1 MRPAETPLWTP
12 SDVTKRSRGFRTR
25 PAVLEPT
32 LALEPHER
40 NDRGD
45 QHERQR
51 IRVAEKPFQLRHVP
65 EVHSVG
71 RSDQRRRHQAYGGYG
86 EYLDD
91 LVLLE
96 IDQSERRIEQK
107 IGLVR
112 KEGRVIAERD

>member
-1 MRPAETPLWTP
+1 MRPAENPSWTHG
-12 SDVTKRSRGFRTR
+12 DVTERSPGFRTR
-25 PAVLEPT
+25 PAALQPT
-32 LALEPHER
+32 LALEPDER

-51 IRVAEKPFQLRHVP
+51 IRIAEKPFQLRHVP

-96 IDQSERRIEQK
+96 IDQPERCIEQK

-112 KEGRVIAERD
+112 

>member
-1 MRPAETPLWTP
+1 MRPAKNPLWTH
-12 SDVTKRSRGFRTR
+12 SVVTERSAGFRTR
-25 PAVLEPT
+25 PAALQPP

-51 IRVAEKPFQLRHVP
+51 IRVAEKPFKLRHVP

-96 IDQSERRIEQK
+96 IDQSERRVEQK

-112 KEGRVIAERD
+112 KVGRVIA